1 MLDKV
6 NLGNC
11 NKQNMA
17 GIIFSSLSRL
27 GNFMVEETD
36 EEVVEFI
43 FSKIRLILYPSF
55 YYL

>member
-43 FSKIRLILYPSF
+43 FSKIRLILYP
-55 YYL
+55 